1 MRFLFGSFSAA
12 RAHNR
17 EISREI
23 RAIPRWDPTSKCR
36 VSAALWPQR
45 ASQRWSANVSRV
57 FPINKGGI
65 KNATAANE
73 TLLNIADAIG
83 ALGRLCVKKSMQVS
97 APERVPEV
105 GQDGLWSGHE
115 QRGLL
120 VPSPFIEYVLAI
132 PVAAAST
139 LACELIAPW
148 AQLADLVMVHL
159 LGVVAIAVHAAVGP
173 SLFAAV
179 VSVLS
184 FDYFFIPPNLQFAWP
199 DAGSI
204 LTFVGMVVVAG
215 VISRLNQGLRKERE
229 AARRSEAFVNA
240 LYQFS
245 QALSEVHSIEQLSA
259 FAERRLS
266 KLFDAHVRVALQSG
280 DSVLP
285 FNELESDSAEERA
298 LALAAWKKGEL
309 VHDPGVSGLNVWLTL
324 NGAHRSVGLVGLAPR
339 SSRHFLQVGGQPLLL
354 ACAGQLASAVE
365 RLLLSGAT
373 HRAELQAETERTR
386 SALLAAVSHDLRNP
400 LAAILTAA
408 STAARPDSQ
417 LGDSERRGLMRTIMA
432 ESERLNR
439 LVANLLSMTKLE
451 SGELRLQ
458 RLPEELPELVDN
470 ALRSLSGALAAER
483 IEVRFQTPLPAVDVD
498 AVLVE
503 QVLINLLEN
512 ALRYAPPSTRVEVEA
527 SDGPEVVRVRVVD
540 HGPGIRAEE
549 RAKVFEK
556 FFRAAGARRDGGA
569 GLGLTICRAVITLH
583 HGKIC
588 VLETPGGGA
597 TVEFTLPRAATTCES
612 EDE

>member
-1 MRFLFGSFSAA
+1 
-12 RAHNR
+12 
-17 EISREI
+17 
-23 RAIPRWDPTSKCR
+23 
-36 VSAALWPQR
+36 
-45 ASQRWSANVSRV
+45 
-57 FPINKGGI
+57 
-65 KNATAANE
+65 
-73 TLLNIADAIG
+73 
-83 ALGRLCVKKSMQVS
+83 MQQS
-97 APERVPEV
+97 APDRVPEV
-105 GQDGLWSGHE
+105 GRRGLWSGIE

-120 VPSPFIEYVLAI
+120 SASPFTHYLLAI

-139 LACELIAPW
+139 LVCELIAPW

-159 LGVVAIAVHAAVGP
+159 LGVVAIAARAALGP

-184 FDYFFIPPNLQFAWP
+184 FDFFFIPPNLEFAWP

-215 VISRLNQGLRKERE
+215 VISSLNQGLRTERE

-245 QALSEVHSIEQLSA
+245 QALSEVHSLEQLSS
-259 FAERRLS
+259 FAERRLT
-266 KLFDAHVRVALQSG
+266 KLFDARVQVALQSG
-280 DSVLP
+280 ESALP
-285 FNELESDSAEERA
+285 IAELGLDSAEERA

-309 VHDPGVSGLNVWLTL
+309 VQNPAVPGLNVWLTL
-324 NGAHRSVGLVGLAPR
+324 NGAHRSVGLLGLAPR
-339 SSRHFLQVGGQPLLL
+339 SSKHFAQVGGQPLLL

-408 STAARPDSQ
+408 STAARADSQ
-417 LGDSERRGLMRTIMA
+417 LGDAERRGLMQTIMA

-470 ALRSLSGALAAER
+470 ALRSLSSALAAER
-483 IEVRFQTPLPAVDVD
+483 IQIRFPSPLPAVDVD

-512 ALRYAPPSTRVEVEA
+512 ALRYAPPGTAIEIEA
-527 SDGPEVVRVRVVD
+527 NDGPDFVLVRVID
-540 HGPGIRAEE
+540 HGPGIRSEE
-549 RAKVFEK
+549 RGKVFEK
-556 FFRAAGARRDGGA
+556 FFRGTGAQRDGGA
-569 GLGLTICRAVITLH
+569 GLGLTICRAVVSLH
-583 HGKIC
+583 HGKIRTF
-588 VLETPGGGA
+588 ETAGGGA
-597 TVEFTLPRAATTCES
+597 TVEFTLPRATATCES